1 MRRKRIDLV
10 IVCAV
15 AVGGGVLGLAQTGG
29 PLRTVTTLF
38 LVLLLPGYALR
49 SAVCLDHRESLA
61 QRLLLGGSLSLMLA
75 VLMGLVLH
83 STSAGLV
90 PASWAIAL
98 SGTTIVLSAIGYFR
112 RSYLN
117 GQPLLQPQAALSW
130 RHGLTFGLAIV
141 AVVVALVVV
150 AFLLA
155 RDGALEQ
162 RSQSFT
168 QLWALPTDGADR
180 SLIALGVRN
189 LEAGTTSYVVR
200 LRSDGQVI
208 QEWLLDLQPGEQW
221 EITTRVPPHVSA
233 SRPVE
238 AVLSKADGPDVMYR
252 RVLVRIQQPAGM

>member
-1 MRRKRIDLV
+1 
-10 IVCAV
+10 
-15 AVGGGVLGLAQTGG
+15 
-29 PLRTVTTLF
+29 
-38 LVLLLPGYALR
+38 
-49 SAVCLDHRESLA
+49 
-61 QRLLLGGSLSLMLA
+61 MLA
-75 VLMGLVLH
+75 VLTGLVLH

-90 PASWAIAL
+90 PGSWAIAL
-98 SGTTIVLSAIGYFR
+98 SGTTVVLSAIGFFR
-112 RSYLN
+112 RSHLN
-117 GQPLLQPQAALSW
+117 EQPLLQPQAALSW
-130 RHGLTFGLAIV
+130 RHGLTFGFAIV
-141 AVVVALVVV
+141 AVVV

-221 EITTRVPPHVSA
+221 ETTTRVPPHVSA